1 MPLPD
6 LTGDIVLNDKSEQ
19 AFQSVIRN
27 AGAANQ
33 AVNLTGQQL
42 RQLEGYLQQFGL
54 RMDTLTGRFADLGT
68 GASLPFADALR
79 RLPADAESGIAAF
92 DRLVGNLRALTNEEE
107 GAGTAARRLAD
118 NLNVLGSPN
127 SAGLTRLQTQLTQM
141 RQQAESLSTRANTL
155 SQIQNVGGDTNQ
167 IRATTEELKDLGST
181 AKDVREQT
189 NALRDSLKQVADPK
203 TADMERFQNE
213 FLGIEQN
220 IKQATSRLGS
230 MKKEMLATFGPEFA
244 AGLGEEIE
252 QGLQQKIGKG
262 IKNFVALT
270 PGGLIPGSDRALLA
284 LGSAFESMSPAILLA
299 AGSLGLFAAAGAGAY
314 LSVRQMEASLR
325 QLEINGLMRQRFS
338 VTFNVDDVDKA
349 VTDLKAQLGNRLT
362 KQEAFEIALKVD
374 KTSVLTDLTELGA
387 VIKVIQGYATA
398 YGLEWKGVSLQVIEA
413 INQVDGSF
421 LENGGY
427 IDSAKGALV
436 EYAEAHGT
444 TYQALTKT
452 EQQQALINALFEKLG
467 PIAAD
472 AKTPVDNLAGA
483 QEALGTSFTESKT
496 AIGDWFAV
504 WLNPQATSFAEEFT
518 RRLNNVRTY
527 IDDFN
532 AYLAG
537 QTNEQILKNRLGD
550 SGARNFEN
558 VQLELERI
566 RKEQREIS
574 SLGSSASESDR
585 EQLQHVMDRLEA
597 RRRELQA
604 GMDKAFAQLKA
615 GEQISPLPESTH
627 PGDFLIQLE
636 NNQAKINAQYKKEI
650 AAANDQ
656 VTATTQKVTE
666 AEAALQRVQSGEAQ
680 AVYAATQG
688 NAAAIEQRKQQLATA
703 TQQVQQLEAALANPP
718 KIANPQA
725 TDMERQIATMKSQ
738 RLDVIQTLIDT
749 NAQMSTLGDLAKS
762 GQVVAGFDQQ
772 LKALQSSG
780 VSNVTE
786 MEKQNKEIARL
797 SQERAIAFS
806 QFQMAV
812 QDAVGKG
819 IALPTS
825 GSLDEIMKAIGAATT
840 ENTTKLQAYQT
851 QIDQTSAK
859 IGDMETR
866 LSKLPG
872 PQIDTAALGQ
882 IQTQLDQAR
891 QTKTALENEVAQLQQ
906 QMNDQARTASAT
918 SALAK
923 QQAESALTDA
933 QGKLAAANALT
944 ELLAAERAYLLSH
957 QQLLD
962 AQQSG
967 NVGLELQAEQT
978 ERNALNQMQLMQ
990 LQAKATIGAQA
1001 YADSIKRV
1009 AEALGQPALAT
1020 PTAAPGQQGNGW
1032 QDALNRLQGIA
1043 DQNPVQW
1050 PVVLAPP
1057 QTGTAGGVP
1066 SPTGGQQGDAAKEVG
1081 AVGKAADEAAAAER
1095 RFAEAF
1101 NLSVAA
1107 GHAVNEAYRS
1117 LLAARQAGNAISI
1130 KNAQAEYDL
1139 AVAHQT
1145 SADNATR
1152 AAIAD
1157 LNKAR
1162 ADAQAAVASAQHA
1175 RNTEASASANN
1186 NYGRSADAAAAAS
1199 DNLARA
1205 GGLAVDAVTRLP
1217 VAFHSAGLNA
1227 AQLEAQLRDLAAAL
1241 QDIQA
1246 AAVNAAFSIS
1256 GSLVPVVG
1264 IMGSLQQG
1272 SAWAEQAGEL
1282 KSAFEA
1288 GNEARVA
1295 AGQDPLG
1302 AQVLD
1307 TAMGALRANW
1317 SAYAQDATASMDKVE
1332 SGGAAHANKMEKLAS
1347 QIDKALDG
1355 MVRGVLQDSTKGLI
1369 PGDIESK
1376 LLPREDAIDEPA
1388 RRMADVAVKGFKSP
1402 WFAGL
1407 KQLFPDEILQ
1417 GGEEAIRKA
1426 AAGMV
1431 RAHQEGLSTMLYDAD
1446 AAAQKVIEQLQ
1457 GKQNMDQFVQQV
1469 REKVKALGKDVDG
1482 LDIKKAL
1489 GIELNEEDLLGGGG
1503 GGGGKRVPALS
1514 KVLSFDQIKAQMDA
1528 LFKNQDSPLVGLMEP
1543 KDAGKEKITKA
1554 GKDSGSQAGEAMVNQ
1569 VIEGKYGERSMA
1581 AIVTQ
1586 LKTKEQDIKESGQ
1599 KVADWLGGA
1608 LVDRFS
1614 TTVPQ
1619 ALLDIL
1625 VDHLAEAIDKAAS
1638 AKEERKSG
1646 TEK

>member
-1 MPLPD
+1 M
-6 LTGDIVLNDKSEQ
+6 
-19 AFQSVIRN
+19 A
-27 AGAANQ
+27 
-33 AVNLTGQQL
+33 
-42 RQLEGYLQQFGL
+42 
-54 RMDTLTGRFADLGT
+54 
-68 GASLPFADALR
+68 
-79 RLPADAESGIAAF
+79 
-92 DRLVGNLRALTNEEE
+92 
-107 GAGTAARRLAD
+107 
-118 NLNVLGSPN
+118 
-127 SAGLTRLQTQLTQM
+127 
-141 RQQAESLSTRANTL
+141 
-155 SQIQNVGGDTNQ
+155 
-167 IRATTEELKDLGST
+167 
-181 AKDVREQT
+181 
-189 NALRDSLKQVADPK
+189 
-203 TADMERFQNE
+203 
-213 FLGIEQN
+213 
-220 IKQATSRLGS
+220 
-230 MKKEMLATFGPEFA
+230 
-244 AGLGEEIE
+244 
-252 QGLQQKIGKG
+252 
-262 IKNFVALT
+262 
-270 PGGLIPGSDRALLA
+270 
-284 LGSAFESMSPAILLA
+284 
-299 AGSLGLFAAAGAGAY
+299 GLFAAAGAGAY

-338 VTFNVDDVDKA
+338 VTFNVDDVNQA
-349 VTDLKAQLGNRLT
+349 VTDLKAQLGGRLT
-362 KQEAFEIALKVD
+362 KEEAFQIALKVD

-413 INQVDGSF
+413 INTVDGAF

-504 WLNPQATSFAEEFT
+504 WLNPQATSFADEFT

-537 QTNEQILKNRLGD
+537 QTNEQIIKNRLGP
-550 SGARNFEN
+550 SGGQNFEN

-574 SLGSSASESDR
+574 SLGDGASESDR
-585 EQLQHVMDRLEA
+585 EQLQRVMDRLEA

-604 GMDKAFAQLKA
+604 GLDKAFQQLKA
-615 GEQISPLPESTH
+615 GEPISPLPQSTH

-650 AAANDQ
+650 AAANEQ

-680 AVYAATQG
+680 AVYTATQG
-688 NAAAIEQRKQQLATA
+688 NAAAIEQRKQQLAT
-703 TQQVQQLEAALANPP
+703 TNQQIQQLEASLANPP

-725 TDMERQIATMKSQ
+725 AQMEREIADLKVQRTDM
-738 RLDVIQTLIDT
+738 IQTLADT
-749 NAQMSTLGDLAKS
+749 QAKINTLNNLAAS
-762 GQVVAGFDQQ
+762 GQAVAGFDQQ

-780 VSNVTE
+780 ASNVTE
-786 MEKQNKEIARL
+786 METQNKEIARL
-797 SQERAIAFS
+797 TQERAIALS
-806 QFQMAV
+806 KFQMAV
-812 QDAVGKG
+812 QDAVGQG
-819 IALPTS
+819 IALPTT
-825 GSLDEIMKAIGAATT
+825 GSVEETMKAIGAATAD
-840 ENTTKLQAYQT
+840 NTQALRTYQDMMQ
-851 QIDQTSAK
+851 QIDVE
-859 IGDMETR
+859 IGEMGVK
-866 LSKLPG
+866 LINLPG
-872 PQIDTAALGQ
+872 PKVDTVALGQ

-891 QTKTALENEVAQLQQ
+891 QTKAALENEVARLQQ
-906 QMNDQARTASAT
+906 AMNDQARTASAN

-944 ELLAAERAYLLSH
+944 QLLAAERAYLLSH

-1001 YADSIKRV
+1001 YAESIKRV
-1009 AEALGQPALAT
+1009 AEALGQPALAN
-1020 PTAAPGQQGNGW
+1020 PTAAPAQGGGNGW

-1057 QTGTAGGVP
+1057 QTGSGGGGP
-1066 SPTGGQQGDAAKEVG
+1066 APTRGQQGDAAKEVA

-1107 GHAVNEAYRS
+1107 GHAVNEAYRG
-1117 LLAARQAGNAISI
+1117 LLAARQAGNAIAI

-1175 RNTEASASANN
+1175 RNTQDAASANN
-1186 NYGRSADAAAAAS
+1186 TYGRSAEAAAAAS

-1246 AAVNAAFSIS
+1246 AAINAAFSIS

-1282 KSAFEA
+1282 KSMFDA
-1288 GNEARVA
+1288 GNAAREA

-1317 SAYAQDATASMDKVE
+1317 SAYAQDATASMDDVGKAGE
-1332 SGGAAHANKMEKLAS
+1332 AHAKKMEKLAS

-1355 MVRGVLQDSTKGLI
+1355 MVKGVLQDSTKGLI
-1369 PGDIESK
+1369 EGSIKDPKELEK

-1407 KQLFPDEILQ
+1407 KQLFPDEVLQ

-1457 GKQNMDQFVQQV
+1457 GKQNMDAFVAQV

-1503 GGGGKRVPALS
+1503 GGGRRVPALS
-1514 KVLSFDQIKAQMDA
+1514 KVLSFDQIKQQMDA
-1528 LFKNQDSPLVGLMEP
+1528 LFKNTDSPLVGLMEP
-1543 KDAGKEKITKA
+1543 KDAGKEKIAKA

-1619 ALLDIL
+1619 ALLNIL
-1625 VDHLAEAIDKAAS
+1625 VDHLAEAIEKAA
-1638 AKEERKSG
+1638 AGKEERKSG
-1646 TEK
+1646 TAP